1 MRRALF
7 APIALGHWLL
17 LAVTPLFA
25 STLPVA
31 EDLQADGRL
40 SRQAAM
46 PIMVFYA
53 TDSCPYCEL
62 VRELY
67 LQPMY
72 NSKAYS
78 EKVLFRV
85 VKINS
90 VEGVRDFSGRQLNHG
105 SLASQQGVSFVP
117 VIRFYDPAG
126 SELVPELFGYTS
138 PDFYAGFLEESI
150 ATSVAK
156 MRVQQGM

>member
-1 MRRALF
+1 MKRALF
-7 APIALGHWLL
+7 FPFFLGCGL
-17 LAVTPLFA
+17 LALATPLFA
-25 STLPVA
+25 SALPVA
-31 EDLQADGRL
+31 EDFQADGQQ
-40 SRQAAM
+40 SRRAGM

-72 NSKAYS
+72 DSKAYS

-85 VKINS
+85 VNIDS
-90 VEGVRDFSGRQLNHG
+90 VEGVRDFSGRQLSHE
-105 SLASQQGVSFVP
+105 SLASEQGVSFVP
-117 VIRFYDPAG
+117 VIRFYDSAG
-126 SELVPELFGYTS
+126 AELVPELFGYTS

-150 ATSVAK
+150 AASVAK
-156 MRVQQGM
+156 MRTEPEK